1 MTPIVD
7 RIRELLRTVEPW
19 RTGAASFLVLALV
32 LGAFSWLGDAPPQ
45 QQAVGQEATE
55 ETTAPPAPAEQYEP
69 PPPPDLTPALDQYL
83 AEEGPEGIPGLSPV
97 EVVAGLGVAPPGVAF
112 SCTGPQPDRGEVLSW
127 DCRGSTPPV
136 EEGGVPAEYLVE
148 VVGADATTALYV
160 SASVYRA
167 TDAEAA
173 EFLAYVTGLAVEEP
187 SPLDTQVWVRGS
199 VASGGSTSYD
209 GADLELYGYEGA
221 RVLEVVATGL

>member
-1 MTPIVD
+1 MD
-7 RIRELLRTVEPW
+7 RARELLRTVEPW
-19 RTGAASFLVLALV
+19 QTAVAACLVLALLV
-32 LGAFSWLGDAPPQ
+32 GAFLRFGAVPSQ

-69 PPPPDLTPALDQYL
+69 PPPPDLTPDLDQYL
-83 AEEGPEGIPGLSPV
+83 AQEERAGIPGLTPV
-97 EVVAGLGVAPPGVAF
+97 EVVGGLGVAPPGVAF

-127 DCRGSTPPV
+127 DCRGSKPPV
-136 EEGGVPAEYLVE
+136 EEGGAPAEYLVE

-173 EFLAYVTGLAVEEP
+173 EFLAYVAGLAVEEP
-187 SPLDTQVWVRGS
+187 SPLDTQVWVRGKL
-199 VASGGSTSYD
+199 ASGGSTSSD

-221 RVLEVVATGL
+221 RVLEVVATGWTAG

>member
-1 MTPIVD
+1 MSE
-7 RIRELLRTVEPW
+7 RARRLLETVEPW
-19 RTGAASFLVLALV
+19 QTAVAACLVLALV
-32 LGAFSWLGDAPPQ
+32 VGAFLRFGPAPPQ

-69 PPPPDLTPALDQYL
+69 PTPPDLTPTPDQYL
-83 AEEGPEGIPGLSPV
+83 MEDEAAGIPGLTPV
-97 EVVAGLGVAPPGVAF
+97 EVVGGLGAAPPGVAF
-112 SCTGPQPDRGEVLSW
+112 SCTGPQPERGEVLSW
-127 DCRGSTPPV
+127 NCRGSKPPV
-136 EEGGVPAEYLVE
+136 EEGGAPAEYLVE

-173 EFLAYVTGLAVEEP
+173 EFLAYVAGLAVEEP

-199 VASGGSTSYD
+199 VASGGSTSSD
-209 GADLELYGYEGA
+209 GAGLELYGYEGA
-221 RVLEVVATGL
+221 RVLEVVATG